1 MRFFLFFL
9 FSYFYTE
16 HTTGSFNSFFNF
28 KGKNVLF
35 SNNIRLNIDKIPHR
49 NLLIVKK
56 FDIAYYNF
64 KKKPLIINNI
74 FTNFTDSKEDAV
86 KSKEKTI
93 VIGTSVLKK
102 KNNYSRS
109 TYFKEKK

>member
-9 FSYFYTE
+9 FSYFCIG
-16 HTTGSFNSFFNF
+16 HIADFFNGFHNF

-64 KKKPLIINNI
+64 KKKPLIINNF
-74 FTNFTDSKEDAV
+74 FTNFTDSKEDII
-86 KSKEKTI
+86 KTKQKTI
-93 VIGTSVLKK
+93 VI
-102 KNNYSRS
+102 
-109 TYFKEKK
+109 